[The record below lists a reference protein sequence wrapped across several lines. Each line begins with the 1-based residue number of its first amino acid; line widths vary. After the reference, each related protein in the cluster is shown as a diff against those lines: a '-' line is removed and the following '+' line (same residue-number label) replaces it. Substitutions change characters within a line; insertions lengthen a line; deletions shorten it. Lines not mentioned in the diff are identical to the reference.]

1 LTEAVISRSSP
12 LIGRTLKAAS
22 FRSQYDAAV
31 IAVHRNGERVP
42 GKLGQI
48 TLNTGDTL
56 VFQASSNF
64 AAKHAN
70 SPDFYL
76 VSEVP
81 ESHVPRHDRAWLA
94 IGVFALMVILAA
106 TNVIPISIGAFV
118 AGGFLIA
125 ARCITG
131 AMARKSIQMH
141 VLVVIASGLGIAAA
155 IEKTGAATAIANV
168 LVSHSEAYG
177 PVAVLATVYLVTM
190 LMSEMLHHNASAALM
205 FPVAVAA
212 AGQAGVDP
220 RSFIIAVALGAQSAF
235 ASPVAY
241 QTHLL
246 VYGPG
251 GYRFTDFVKVGIPLN
266 LVCATIAI
274 TVIPRV
280 WPF

>member
-1 LTEAVISRSSP
+1 
-12 LIGRTLKAAS
+12 
-22 FRSQYDAAV
+22 
-31 IAVHRNGERVP
+31 
-42 GKLGQI
+42 
-48 TLNTGDTL
+48 
-56 VFQASSNF
+56 
-64 AAKHAN
+64 
-70 SPDFYL
+70 
-76 VSEVP
+76 
-81 ESHVPRHDRAWLA
+81 
-94 IGVFALMVILAA
+94 
-106 TNVIPISIGAFV
+106 
-118 AGGFLIA
+118 
-125 ARCITG
+125 
-131 AMARKSIQMH
+131 MARKSIQMH

-168 LVSHSEAYG
+168 LVSQSEAYG
-177 PVAVLATVYLVTM
+177 PIAILATVYLVTM

-274 TVIPRV
+274 TVIPRI